1 MDQHTAPTAP
11 PTPTSRPPA
20 RRCSTDRV
28 LGGVS
33 TATAQYLGISRNV
46 ARLVFVAAAL
56 VGGLGLVLYAVL
68 WLFVPDDCERVL
80 IQGGADSTGESTGAA
95 LVAGVA
101 ALCASAWV
109 TRDGPSW
116 LGAVLVVIG
125 VLVMSR
131 RSPADPAA
139 PPPPPPAG
147 QPSDLAP
154 PSPAGPPSD
163 ITPPSDL
170 TPPSALTLPSGPDL
184 ASTPDLTMTPP
195 LPSPPAPPSAPI
207 AKDAVATGVLPLTA
221 ERPPVYPRA
230 APGPRSTP
238 TFESPPRPPRPP
250 KPAAFLGPLTVSVAV
265 ALAGSLSILNALG
278 AVDLRTSDLLIAV
291 LVVVGLGLLVST
303 WYGRARGLI
312 LLGLLLVPA
321 VAVSA
326 VADRIDLRGGTGER
340 VWVPRT
346 AAELQDRYRLG
357 AGSLRLD
364 LTELDPSTIDPG
376 DPTLRTE
383 LSMGTGQVQLVVPQD
398 WTLEVSSTVDI
409 GTVWLFSGGTPAPE
423 DGAVDELGSGEIR
436 WDLDSAQDW
445 YFPERMKVPN
455 DADDERRTI
464 RVAGTEGAPA
474 LDVDVDVS
482 VTAGV
487 VEVFRVAS

>member
-1 MDQHTAPTAP
+1 M
-11 PTPTSRPPA
+11 
-20 RRCSTDRV
+20 

-33 TATAQYLGISRNV
+33 TATAQYLGTTRTV
-46 ARLVFVAAAL
+46 ARLIFVAAAL
-56 VGGLGLVLYAVL
+56 VGGLGLVLYSVL
-68 WLFVPDDCERVL
+68 WLFVPDDRERVL
-80 IQGGADSTGESTGAA
+80 IQGGAASSGESAAAA

-101 ALCASAWV
+101 ALIASAWI

-116 LGAVLVVIG
+116 LAAILVTVG
-125 VLVMSR
+125 VVVMSR
-131 RSPADPAA
+131 RAPSDPAA
-139 PPPPPPAG
+139 APPMPPPPPMAPPTPEG
-147 QPSDLAP
+147 DVTDVSPEGPGSTTTVGPPPPPSSTPLLSTPP
-154 PSPAGPPSD
+154 PSPLPLPEPPAGP
-163 ITPPSDL
+163 TGVVGPPVAADTL
-170 TPPSALTLPSGPDL
+170 T
-184 ASTPDLTMTPP
+184 
-195 LPSPPAPPSAPI
+195 
-207 AKDAVATGVLPLTA
+207 TGVLPLVA

-230 APGPRSTP
+230 APGSRSAPRM
-238 TFESPPRPPRPP
+238 EPPPPRPP

-303 WYGRARGLI
+303 WFGRARGLI

-346 AAELQDRYRLG
+346 AAELRDRYRLG
-357 AGSLRLD
+357 AGSLQLD
-364 LTELDPSTIDPG
+364 LTELDVSTIDPD

-383 LSMGTGQVQLVVPQD
+383 LSMGTGEVQLIVPQD

-445 YFPERMKVPN
+445 YFPERVKVPN
-455 DADDERRTI
+455 DADDAGERRTI

-474 LDVDVDVS
+474 LDVDVS